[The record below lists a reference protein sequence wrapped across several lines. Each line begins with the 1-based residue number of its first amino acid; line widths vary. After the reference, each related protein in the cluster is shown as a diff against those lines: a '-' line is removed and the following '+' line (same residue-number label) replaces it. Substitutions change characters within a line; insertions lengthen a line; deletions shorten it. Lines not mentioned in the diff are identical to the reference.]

1 MFWHASFHPYH
12 THRVDAATFPLIEW
26 WPNITMVLLGE
37 SHDHRKSYAL
47 AKKTHENPMRIPSE
61 FHQVPQKPAKIRQ
74 HIPRNHPNQ
83 QETIR
88 NHQQKPWYSKN
99 PCNKTSFFVARP
111 SLPACATWPSS
122 SRRRRKR
129 NCCRRWMHDPGW
141 TTWFEVGIGPLWPY
155 LGSHSEDLAMKN
167 GEKRAISP
175 TNMRISP
182 TWWYKQGKW
191 WFFTN
196 NNVGNYTGV

>member
-1 MFWHASFHPYH
+1 MQVFTH
-12 THRVDAATFPLIEW
+12 TIPI
-26 WPNITMVLLGE
+26 VLMPPRSLLLNGGQISPWFSWGIPWSQKILCLSKE
-37 SHDHRKSYAL
+37 NPWEP
-47 AKKTHENPMRIPSE
+47 HENPIRIPPSPTKTSKNPTT
-61 FHQVPQKPAKIRQ
+61 HPPKSPKPTRNNQKSSTKTMIL
-74 HIPRNHPNQ
+74 
-83 QETIR
+83 E
-88 NHQQKPWYSKN
+88 N

-167 GEKRAISP
+167 GEKTGDFTNQHEDF
-175 TNMRISP
+175 TNMVI
-182 TWWYKQGKW
+182 
-191 WFFTN
+191 
-196 NNVGNYTGV
+196 